1 MRAGGISFRNRP
13 FSKRS
18 YVLSGHKTRTWSRS
32 ENRRRTGIPGYP
44 RLHRHG
50 LAASHGDLLYFQ
62 VSPANIAVLSKS
74 MMERRIR
81 QLMLVLSALPG
92 MEILCLDSHACF
104 DRNQAYM
111 KEQMEQE
118 ENPAVRLLLQKD
130 REHLDSIQSE
140 LAADRQFLF
149 VLRVKNRTEEQ
160 VFQTVNRAEKAMA
173 DQGFEVRRL
182 DKEGI
187 KQQLQAYFDAGRAD
201 AARCGTVPSGWR
213 EDEDIPTQKAA
224 YRGGAGGYGGEGFL

>member
-1 MRAGGISFRNRP
+1 MKGNLSTSEKGLMSFPGIRPGKDMALKMKTGGIQEFLGIQGFTRYGIAANR
-13 FSKRS
+13 
-18 YVLSGHKTRTWSRS
+18 G
-32 ENRRRTGIPGYP
+32 E
-44 RLHRHG
+44 
-50 LAASHGDLLYFQ
+50 LLYFQ
-62 VSPANIAVLSKS
+62 VSPVNIAVLSKS
-74 MMERRIR
+74 VMELKIR

-160 VFQTVNRAEKAMA
+160 VFQTVNRAE
-173 DQGFEVRRL
+173 QGFEIRRL
-182 DKEGI
+182 DKAGI
-187 KQQLQAYFDAGRAD
+187 KRLLAVYFDAGGQMMAD
-201 AARCGTVPSGWR
+201 VDGVQWM
-213 EDEDIPTQKAA
+213 
-224 YRGGAGGYGGEGFL
+224 EGR

>member
-1 MRAGGISFRNRP
+1 LKENLSTARKGLMSFPGIRPGKDMDLKMKTGGVQGFLGIQGF
-13 FSKRS
+13 
-18 YVLSGHKTRTWSRS
+18 TR
-32 ENRRRTGIPGYP
+32 Y
-44 RLHRHG
+44 G
-50 LAASHGDLLYFQ
+50 LAANRGELLYFQ
-62 VSPANIAVLSKS
+62 VSPVNIAVLSKS
-74 MMERRIR
+74 VMELKIR

-187 KQQLQAYFDAGRAD
+187 KQQLQAYFDAGGQTLPD
-201 AARCGTVPSGWR
+201 V
-213 EDEDIPTQKAA
+213 D
-224 YRGGAGGYGGEGFL
+224 GAQWMEGR

>member
-1 MRAGGISFRNRP
+1 MKENLSTSEKGLMSFPGIRPGKDMALKMKTGGIQEFLGIQG
-13 FSKRS
+13 F
-18 YVLSGHKTRTWSRS
+18 TR
-32 ENRRRTGIPGYP
+32 Y
-44 RLHRHG
+44 G
-50 LAASHGDLLYFQ
+50 LAVNRGELLYFQ
-62 VSPANIAVLSKS
+62 VSPVNIAVLSKS
-74 MMERRIR
+74 VMELKIR

-104 DRNQAYM
+104 DQNQAYM

-173 DQGFEVRRL
+173 EQGFEIRRL
-182 DKEGI
+182 DKAGI
-187 KQQLQAYFDAGRAD
+187 KRLLAVYFDAGGQVMPD
-201 AARCGTVPSGWR
+201 VDGVQWM
-213 EDEDIPTQKAA
+213 
-224 YRGGAGGYGGEGFL
+224 EGR

>member
-1 MRAGGISFRNRP
+1 MKTGGVQEF
-13 FSKRS
+13 
-18 YVLSGHKTRTWSRS
+18 L
-32 ENRRRTGIPGYP
+32 GIQGFTD
-44 RLHRHG
+44 HG

-140 LAADRQFLF
+140 LGCRPAVF
-149 VLRVKNRTEEQ
+149 VRV
-160 VFQTVNRAEKAMA
+160 ACEK
-173 DQGFEVRRL
+173 
-182 DKEGI
+182 
-187 KQQLQAYFDAGRAD
+187 
-201 AARCGTVPSGWR
+201 SN
-213 EDEDIPTQKAA
+213 
-224 YRGGAGGYGGEGFL
+224 GGAGVPNSEPGGEGHGGSGL

>member
-1 MRAGGISFRNRP
+1 MKENLSTARKGLMSFPGIRPGKDMDLKMKTGGVQG
-13 FSKRS
+13 
-18 YVLSGHKTRTWSRS
+18 VLGIQGFTR
-32 ENRRRTGIPGYP
+32 Y
-44 RLHRHG
+44 G
-50 LAASHGDLLYFQ
+50 LAANRGELLYFQ
-62 VSPANIAVLSKS
+62 VSPVNIAVLSKS
-74 MMERRIR
+74 VMELKIR

-187 KQQLQAYFDAGRAD
+187 KQQLQAYFDAGGQTLPD
-201 AARCGTVPSGWR
+201 V
-213 EDEDIPTQKAA
+213 D
-224 YRGGAGGYGGEGFL
+224 GAQWMEGR

>member
-1 MRAGGISFRNRP
+1 MKTGGVQEF
-13 FSKRS
+13 
-18 YVLSGHKTRTWSRS
+18 L
-32 ENRRRTGIPGYP
+32 GIQGFTD
-44 RLHRHG
+44 HG
-50 LAASHGDLLYFQ
+50 LAASHGELLYFQ
-62 VSPANIAVLSKS
+62 VSPVNIAVLSKS
-74 MMERRIR
+74 VMELKIR

-187 KQQLQAYFDAGRAD
+187 KQQLQAYFDAGGQTLPD
-201 AARCGTVPSGWR
+201 V
-213 EDEDIPTQKAA
+213 D
-224 YRGGAGGYGGEGFL
+224 GAQWMEGR

>member
-1 MRAGGISFRNRP
+1 
-13 FSKRS
+13 
-18 YVLSGHKTRTWSRS
+18 
-32 ENRRRTGIPGYP
+32 
-44 RLHRHG
+44 
-50 LAASHGDLLYFQ
+50 
-62 VSPANIAVLSKS
+62 
-74 MMERRIR
+74 
-81 QLMLVLSALPG
+81 

-187 KQQLQAYFDAGRAD
+187 KQQLQAYFDAGGQVRC
-201 AARCGTVPSGWR
+201 RCGRCPVDGGKMR
-213 EDEDIPTQKAA
+213 IFQTQKAA
-224 YRGGAGGYGGEGFL
+224 YRGGAGGCGGEGFL